1 MAKKELEI
9 KEFQGENENSKI
21 FVLSQSV
28 KGFNYYERTKAIERF
43 INSETK
49 VLEMAIE
56 NYLRQVLR
64 ENGIVPMSGSKE
76 SLERAFLILEA
87 RGKNI
92 EIYDRYCLNC
102 DERIVGESPNHMTC
116 IIEDETLSAA
126 MEVEV
131 VDYGR

>member
-9 KEFQGENENSKI
+9 KEIPGDSENSKI

-28 KGFNYYERTKAIERF
+28 KGFSYYERTKAIERF

-56 NYLRQVLR
+56 TYLRQVLR
-64 ENGIVPMSGSKE
+64 DNGIVPMNGNKDA
-76 SLERAFLILEA
+76 LERALIILES
-87 RGKNI
+87 RGKRI
-92 EIYDRYCLNC
+92 EIYDRYCLDC
-102 DERIVGESPNHMTC
+102 DERIVGESPNYMTC
-116 IIEDETLSAA
+116 ILEDDILSVA

-131 VDYGR
+131 VDYGG